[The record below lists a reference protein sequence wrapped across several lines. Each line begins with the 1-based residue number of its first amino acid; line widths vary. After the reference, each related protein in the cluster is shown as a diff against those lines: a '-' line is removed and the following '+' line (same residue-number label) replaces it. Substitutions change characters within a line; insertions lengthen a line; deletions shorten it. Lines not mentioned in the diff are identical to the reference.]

1 MTTDEVISKAE
12 YFAMGFIA
20 KLTDPKEQPE
30 RKQVFFMDNQDDL
43 KKYMGAL
50 QKIVNSF
57 SEDDVVAADDQ
68 LLIDR
73 AGDVIKKLKG
83 AIGTFQSELT
93 VNPNLTEEDAT
104 ATLTEETISKAMKD
118 NKTTQEITANMNA
131 IAEQQKATQLG
142 YNYALVCD
150 GQINMIGANSKEE
163 LNNAI
168 NSLANQGSYKNI
180 QLFKMQFTPV
190 PLKQQTILTV

>member
-168 NSLANQGSYKNI
+168 NSLANQDSYKNI